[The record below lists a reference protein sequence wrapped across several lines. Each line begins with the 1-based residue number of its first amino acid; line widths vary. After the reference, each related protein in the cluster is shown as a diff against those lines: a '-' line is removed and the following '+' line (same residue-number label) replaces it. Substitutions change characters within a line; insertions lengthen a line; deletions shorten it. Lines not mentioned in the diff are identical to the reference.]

1 MFQSISR
8 ITFNSVQSY
17 CQTFTKSLKN
27 IQTSKAINQ
36 QSIRYKF
43 ATKKKRVIELN
54 TSKIDFESLDHE
66 SKK

>member
-8 ITFNSVQSY
+8 VSFNSVQSS
-17 CQTFTKSLKN
+17 CRTFAESLKS
-27 IQTSKAINQ
+27 IQALKAINPGC
-36 QSIRYKF
+36 IRYKF

-54 TSKIDFESLDHE
+54 TSKIDFESLNHE